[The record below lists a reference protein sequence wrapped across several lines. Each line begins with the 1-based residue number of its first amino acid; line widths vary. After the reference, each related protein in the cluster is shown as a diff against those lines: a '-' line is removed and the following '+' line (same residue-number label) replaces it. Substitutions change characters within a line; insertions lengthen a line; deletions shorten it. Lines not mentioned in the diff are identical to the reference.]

1 MSRPDLFALV
11 GVVLVLLALYAF
23 AAQTH
28 LLRRILAHNVL
39 GSGVCLSLVAIA
51 RRAPGA
57 PDPVPHAMVLT
68 GIVVAVAA
76 TAFGLVLARRIY
88 DATGGT
94 RLPEDDRG

>member
-1 MSRPDLFALV
+1 VSRPDLFALV
-11 GVVLVLLALYAF
+11 GVVLVLLALYAC
-23 AAQTH
+23 AVQTH
-28 LLRRILAHNVL
+28 LLRRILALNVL
-39 GSGVCLSLVAIA
+39 GSGVFLILVAIA

-88 DATGGT
+88 DATGRT